1 MIGRLVPFLNESS
14 VSQWTY
20 RLVFSNVLFFL
31 ANVSTAARATSDP
44 SIEERFQD
52 LFVTAGYCTAFG
64 AALGTA
70 MLAWTSEPAEN
81 LRYVAV
87 GASMGFI
94 GGSVLGTYVV
104 FSPLVVDSRSGG
116 GRRPDLLASHKNPG
130 FSLQPIWDEGK
141 HTLTGL
147 AGSVTFATF

>member
-1 MIGRLVPFLNESS
+1 MIGRLLASLNGSLLS
-14 VSQWTY
+14 KWAY
-20 RLVFSNVLFFL
+20 GLVITSVLFFSTH
-31 ANVSTAARATSDP
+31 VSTAARATSDP
-44 SIEERFQD
+44 AIEERFQD

-70 MLAWTSEPAEN
+70 MLAWTAEPAEN

-104 FSPLVVDSRSGG
+104 FSPLVVDSSSGSS
-116 GRRPDLLASHKNPG
+116 RRPDLLASRQTRG

-141 HTLTGL
+141 HALTGL
-147 AGSVTFATF
+147 AGSVTVATF